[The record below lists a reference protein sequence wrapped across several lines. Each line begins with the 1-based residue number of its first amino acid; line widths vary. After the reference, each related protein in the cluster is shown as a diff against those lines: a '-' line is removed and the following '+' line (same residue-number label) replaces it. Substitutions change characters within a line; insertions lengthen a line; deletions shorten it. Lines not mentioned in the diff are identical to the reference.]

1 MSQYFVPSSVDADL
15 FPLMEAA
22 AKPFGI
28 KIERV
33 AGQVYTIHP
42 QPLVD
47 QATGQLWSFN
57 PGLAYDRDADR
68 RIGGTP
74 YLPMAWFFKMP
85 LNDPPLTLTYYAK
98 QHLYSKT
105 AAWLDPLP
113 ASIMKYQ
120 VGGYYDPSTAFVLF
134 WRIMGRCGFKPP
146 KPKEPVL

>member
-33 AGQVYTIHP
+33 WGQVYTIHP
-42 QPLVD
+42 QILVD

-57 PGLAYDRDADR
+57 PGLVYDRQWD
-68 RIGGTP
+68 T
-74 YLPMAWFFKMP
+74 YLKMAWFFKMP
-85 LNDPPLTLTYYAK
+85 LNDPQLTLTYYAK
-98 QHLYSKT
+98 QHLYPKT

-113 ASIMKYQ
+113 ENIMKYQ
-120 VGGYYDPSTAFVLF
+120 VGGYLDPGAAFVMF
-134 WRIMGRCGFKPP
+134 WRIMARCGFHPP
-146 KPKEPVL
+146 KPKDPVL